1 LELDTTGAR
10 FKVDKI
16 TAINEMNKI
25 EFGSYFEGIS
35 ALGVGQDRPSSLNC
49 GLMKWNNIQRI
60 TN

>member
-16 TAINEMNKI
+16 TAFNEMNKI

-35 ALGVGQDRPSSLNC
+35 VSGVGQDRYLYIVV
-49 GLMKWNNIQRI
+49 L
-60 TN
+60 